1 MDSLKTE
8 LIIIIFILISSILV
22 AQNQN
27 EVPCSGEK
35 YEQFDFWEGNW
46 KVYDKEGDLVG
57 TNKVIKLQNDCV
69 LQENW
74 VSKLSKNTGTSYNYY
89 NPKDDTWNQ
98 IWIDNSGFIMN
109 LKGHFKDGKMIL
121 KSDLV
126 EANPRSFANQIT
138 WKKNKDNTVTQIW
151 TTVDEK
157 GKVIYEIFYGIYKK
171 QGNI

>member
-1 MDSLKTE
+1 MN
-8 LIIIIFILISSILV
+8 IIKNPLTAIFFFFISAVFV

-27 EVPCSGEK
+27 NTSCSGEK
-35 YEQFDFWEGNW
+35 YNQFDFWEGNW

-57 TNKVIKLQNDCV
+57 TNKVVKLQNNCV

-74 VSKLSKNTGTSYNYY
+74 VSKLSQNTGTSYNYY

-109 LKGHFKDGKMIL
+109 LKGRFKDGKMTL
-121 KSDLV
+121 KSDLI

-171 QGNI
+171 TT